1 MERWN
6 MDVERWL
13 FQLIMFPLCGINFFL
28 NIFYIHCLISNRQKL
43 RQPLKLLL
51 SFLIGCSTAFSIHVA
66 LWSPMLDDLEGS
78 SIRHFFFWLL
88 MIFFTHS
95 SMTCSGWMSI
105 YAYVKVVPSK
115 RALLIWIKRNLK
127 SVVYLFFF
135 SQEILITFEASLKI
149 STMVLQSRIIEG
161 NNSTSNGLRDSGLE
175 AGGAV
180 VLIFLKIHLLSCIA
194 MIGMCN
200 FSMAH
205 YLLKH
210 IKSITRGGF
219 TTSGIHGQ
227 MRIVISEFFQGVF
240 FLICSILYF
249 MDTFSFQY
257 SAHFFFGSLMSLT
270 VALLY
275 MTGTTA
281 SLFIGQAIFRQGAVG
296 LWKWLTA
303 PCCANI

>member
-1 MERWN
+1 MERQN
-6 MDVERWL
+6 LDVERWL

-51 SFLIGCSTAFSIHVA
+51 CFLISCSTAFSIHLA
-66 LWSPMLDDLEGS
+66 LWCPILNEIEGS
-78 SIRHFFFWLL
+78 SVNHHFFWLL

-115 RALLIWIKRNLK
+115 RALLIWIKRNIK

-135 SQEILITFEASLKI
+135 SEELLITFEASLKI
-149 STMVLQSRIIEG
+149 STMILEYRIVEG
-161 NNSTSNGLRDSGLE
+161 GNSTSNGLHTSGLE
-175 AGGAV
+175 ASSAV

-200 FSMAH
+200 FSMAL
-205 YLLKH
+205 YLLRH
-210 IKSITRGGF
+210 IKSITREGF
-219 TTSGIHGQ
+219 TTSGINSQ

-240 FLICSILYF
+240 FWMCSILYF
-249 MDTFSFQY
+249 MDTFSFDY
-257 SAHFFFGSLMSLT
+257 SLHFYFGSLMSLT
-270 VALLY
+270 VTLLY

-281 SLFIGQAIFRQGAVG
+281 SLFIGQVIFRQGAVG

>member
-1 MERWN
+1 MERRYIE
-6 MDVERWL
+6 VERWL
-13 FQLIMFPLCGINFFL
+13 YQLIIFPLSGINFFL

-51 SFLIGCSTAFSIHVA
+51 CFLIGCSAAFSIHLA
-66 LWSPMLDDLEGS
+66 LWSPILVEMEGS
-78 SIRHFFFWLL
+78 SIPHHFFW
-88 MIFFTHS
+88 MMIIFFTHS

-115 RALLIWIKRNLK
+115 RALLIWIKRNIK

-135 SQEILITFEASLKI
+135 SQETLIIFEASLKI
-149 STMVLQSRIIEG
+149 STLVLEYRIIEG
-161 NNSTSNGLRDSGLE
+161 ANSTSNGLRDSGLE
-175 AGGAV
+175 VGSAV
-180 VLIFLKIHLLSCIA
+180 VLIFLKVHLLSCIA

-210 IKSITRGGF
+210 IKSITREGF
-219 TTSGIHGQ
+219 STSGIHDQ
-227 MRIVISEFFQGVF
+227 MQIVISEFFQGAF
-240 FLICSILYF
+240 FLMCSILYF
-249 MDTFSFQY
+249 VDTFSFQY
-257 SAHFFFGSLMSLT
+257 SSHFFFGSLMALT
-270 VALLY
+270 ITLLY

-281 SLFIGQAIFRQGAVG
+281 SLFIGQVIFRQGAVG